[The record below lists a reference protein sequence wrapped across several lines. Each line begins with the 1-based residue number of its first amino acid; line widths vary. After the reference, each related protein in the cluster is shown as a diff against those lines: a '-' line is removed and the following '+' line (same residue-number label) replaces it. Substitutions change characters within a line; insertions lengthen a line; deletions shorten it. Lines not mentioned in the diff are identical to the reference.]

1 MPNVLLS
8 SDTNFGVAD
17 WVFRV
22 VENDVIVAAVLKTS
36 AVAKS
41 ISDTSAV
48 PRTALLREGSFLSS
62 TRTIL
67 QRSTNIFMLS
77 HVRRCMDISARNEN
91 MHAIK
96 RAYPIVTET
105 GGLWTKKI
113 LRT

>member
-48 PRTALLREGSFLSS
+48 PRAALLREGSFFVLNTHYIAKVNKYFHVVTCSS
-62 TRTIL
+62 L
-67 QRSTNIFMLS
+67 YG
-77 HVRRCMDISARNEN
+77 H
-91 MHAIK
+91 K
-96 RAYPIVTET
+96 
-105 GGLWTKKI
+105 
-113 LRT
+113 

>member
-17 WVFRV
+17 WVFCV

-36 AVAKS
+36 AVATS
-41 ISDTSAV
+41 TSDTSAV
-48 PRTALLREGSFLSS
+48 PRAALLREGSFLSS

-77 HVRRCMDISARNEN
+77 HVRRCMDISNGARNEN

-105 GGLWTKKI
+105 GGL
-113 LRT
+113 